1 MSQLF
6 RTEADVMIATAGNV
20 DSVNSNVQSELGRL
34 RGTVDTLRGSW
45 AGTAQVSFDNLM
57 QRYDASSARLQEA
70 LSSIADNL
78 RSNSSNFTDT
88 EVSTERAFSQ
98 VGAQGLNL

>member
-20 DSVNSNVQSELGRL
+20 DNVNSNVQGELGRL
-34 RGTVDTLRGSW
+34 RGIVDTLRGSW

-57 QRYDASSARLQEA
+57 QRYDTSSNRLQEA
-70 LSSIADNL
+70 LAAISDNL
-78 RSNSSNFTDT
+78 RSNSSNFAHT
-88 EVSTERAFSQ
+88 EASTEQAFNQ
-98 VGAQGLNL
+98 VGAQGLSL